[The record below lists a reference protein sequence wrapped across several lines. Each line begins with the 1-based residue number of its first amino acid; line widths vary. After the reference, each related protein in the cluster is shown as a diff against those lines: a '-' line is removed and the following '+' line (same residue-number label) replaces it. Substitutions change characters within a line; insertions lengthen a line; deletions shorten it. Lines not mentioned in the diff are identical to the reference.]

1 MKLTGGLARMK
12 RSTIL
17 MLMIV
22 VLAGL
27 PIVSSGAMTI
37 AQLLN
42 DPSAYDG
49 KHVSVSGTVK
59 HLRQEVSS
67 NGQPFVIFA
76 LCSTITCVH
85 VFGWGS
91 PNLRNDRVIMVQGTF
106 AAVQHFAGYTFHDG
120 IHADSGSL

>member
-1 MKLTGGLARMK
+1 MK
-12 RSTIL
+12 RFAVQ
-17 MLMIV
+17 MLTIV
-22 VLAGL
+22 VLVGL
-27 PIVSSGAMTI
+27 PVVSPGAMTI
-37 AQLLN
+37 AQLMN

-59 HLRQEVSS
+59 HLQQEVST

-76 LCSTITCVH
+76 LCSTISCVH

-106 AAVQHFAGYTFHDG
+106 AAVRHFAGYTFHKG
-120 IHADSGSL
+120 IQADSGSL